1 MKNKKEKWIK
11 FRKTSL
17 KRRLFYAF
25 IITSVIPVIIFGF
38 FSYYNS
44 SNIVKENMDELKS
57 VNLQQTRANLDISLE
72 SYEDLLYQMYTDDD
86 IIALVDKID
95 RNEDV
100 SVAVNQLK
108 RIIKAIYDSKDYIR
122 SITILTENG
131 SIVTYNQ
138 LASFSTD
145 DAWLENFSLSR
156 YELYNEVSR
165 DNKLH
170 VFGTEYGASFA
181 VEDYY
186 LFHLAHRCIN
196 YKKLEDRSAVVI
208 MSLDER
214 LLQEICQSNI
224 EENDKNEEIDSTSF
238 IVDDS
243 GTVIS
248 YPKQDRLG
256 EKIYAAEDTT
266 EEKNAAYEQ
275 LVVDSGILQEGENS
289 IYSCHDD
296 NLSWNIVNVSDQR
309 KTMDKLQVQRNLL
322 SMVILASMVI
332 ITGIIIF
339 LTEQLT
345 ASVKKVV
352 FAMNKAGEGELA
364 ARVEVDANM
373 PIEIE
378 NIAKEFNLTLE
389 KLQEASEKEK
399 AAGIKQ
405 RNAEIKALEAQI
417 NPHFLYNTLDTI
429 NWMAIEI
436 EKYEISNA
444 ISALATILRYAI
456 DNSNGIVT
464 IRDEV
469 EWLKKYIFLQQ
480 TRLKNTFTCNIH
492 VDQELYE
499 MPIHK
504 LLLQPFIENA
514 ILHGF
519 EGMKRT
525 HILCVKMSLKNG
537 TIEIEIEDN
546 GKGIEASVLEKMN
559 REEFGTL
566 QDKNHIGMEN
576 AITRIRM
583 YYGEAAGVHIN
594 STYGEGTKVTIIIP
608 KDTNN
613 IDNADKYDEE

>member
-1 MKNKKEKWIK
+1 
-11 FRKTSL
+11 
-17 KRRLFYAF
+17 
-25 IITSVIPVIIFGF
+25 
-38 FSYYNS
+38 
-44 SNIVKENMDELKS
+44 
-57 VNLQQTRANLDISLE
+57 
-72 SYEDLLYQMYTDDD
+72 
-86 IIALVDKID
+86 
-95 RNEDV
+95 
-100 SVAVNQLK
+100 
-108 RIIKAIYDSKDYIR
+108 
-122 SITILTENG
+122 
-131 SIVTYNQ
+131 
-138 LASFSTD
+138 
-145 DAWLENFSLSR
+145 
-156 YELYNEVSR
+156 
-165 DNKLH
+165 
-170 VFGTEYGASFA
+170 
-181 VEDYY
+181 
-186 LFHLAHRCIN
+186 
-196 YKKLEDRSAVVI
+196 
-208 MSLDER
+208 
-214 LLQEICQSNI
+214 
-224 EENDKNEEIDSTSF
+224 
-238 IVDDS
+238 
-243 GTVIS
+243 
-248 YPKQDRLG
+248 
-256 EKIYAAEDTT
+256 
-266 EEKNAAYEQ
+266 
-275 LVVDSGILQEGENS
+275 
-289 IYSCHDD
+289 
-296 NLSWNIVNVSDQR
+296 
-309 KTMDKLQVQRNLL
+309 MDKLQVQRNLL

-613 IDNADKYDEE
+613 VDNADKYDEE

>member
-1 MKNKKEKWIK
+1 MAEQKLKNKKEKWIK

-86 IIALVDKID
+86 IIALVDKIN

-248 YPKQDRLG
+248 YPKQDWL
-256 EKIYAAEDTT
+256 K
-266 EEKNAAYEQ
+266 
-275 LVVDSGILQEGENS
+275 
-289 IYSCHDD
+289 
-296 NLSWNIVNVSDQR
+296 
-309 KTMDKLQVQRNLL
+309 LL
-322 SMVILASMVI
+322 S
-332 ITGIIIF
+332 
-339 LTEQLT
+339 
-345 ASVKKVV
+345 
-352 FAMNKAGEGELA
+352 
-364 ARVEVDANM
+364 
-373 PIEIE
+373 
-378 NIAKEFNLTLE
+378 E
-389 KLQEASEKEK
+389 K
-399 AAGIKQ
+399 
-405 RNAEIKALEAQI
+405 
-417 NPHFLYNTLDTI
+417 H
-429 NWMAIEI
+429 
-436 EKYEISNA
+436 
-444 ISALATILRYAI
+444 
-456 DNSNGIVT
+456 
-464 IRDEV
+464 
-469 EWLKKYIFLQQ
+469 
-480 TRLKNTFTCNIH
+480 
-492 VDQELYE
+492 
-499 MPIHK
+499 
-504 LLLQPFIENA
+504 
-514 ILHGF
+514 
-519 EGMKRT
+519 
-525 HILCVKMSLKNG
+525 
-537 TIEIEIEDN
+537 
-546 GKGIEASVLEKMN
+546 
-559 REEFGTL
+559 
-566 QDKNHIGMEN
+566 
-576 AITRIRM
+576 
-583 YYGEAAGVHIN
+583 
-594 STYGEGTKVTIIIP
+594 
-608 KDTNN
+608 
-613 IDNADKYDEE
+613 